1 MAAESE
7 ITRRSLLK
15 GTAALGAGLALGS
28 ATGETRRAWALEAAR
43 PTPTKPNVI
52 VITADDMRQDEAK
65 YMPNL
70 QRLIADQGTVFTA
83 ARHNISMCSPARAGF
98 LTGQYSKRHL
108 VRSQRDSFNGHHD
121 VHKTL
126 PVWMQASGYHT
137 GIIGKYFTEI
147 EGKSTPPGWNVR
159 RQLADQEPAAVRL
172 PGLGR

>member
-1 MAAESE
+1 
-7 ITRRSLLK
+7 
-15 GTAALGAGLALGS
+15 
-28 ATGETRRAWALEAAR
+28 
-43 PTPTKPNVI
+43 
-52 VITADDMRQDEAK
+52 
-65 YMPNL
+65 MPNL

-126 PVWMQASGYHT
+126 AGVDAVVRATHT
-137 GIIGKYFTEI
+137 GIIGKYFTEV

-159 RQLADQEPAAVRL
+159 RQLATKNQEQYGYQVWDGETMKSPKLDQTRYLQREVVSFLEGAQEPFFLWFTPTADHGPFQAPPEAPARLRERAVAG
-172 PGLGR
+172 PP